1 MYYEIE
7 MNDNVIGCVVEP
19 VVYEERNILEEWD
32 I

>member
-1 MYYEIE
+1 MCYEIE

-19 VVYEERNILEEWD
+19 VVYEERNIPDDWD

>member
-7 MNDNVIGCVVEP
+7 MNDNVIGYIVEP
-19 VVYEERNILEEWD
+19 VVYEEINIPDDWD

>member
-7 MNDNVIGCVVEP
+7 MNDNVIGYIVEP
-19 VVYEERNILEEWD
+19 VMYEERNIPDEWD

>member
-7 MNDNVIGCVVEP
+7 MNDNFIGCIVEP
-19 VVYEERNILEEWD
+19 VVYEERNIPDDWD